1 MHKQGS
7 LQNGAGVKLLHYTQK
22 KSSKGSSQ
30 ENAETRNYIIS
41 MHKQGLYT
49 SLQKGSGVKLLH
61 YTQNKAQKGHLKRI
75 FWAIGGY
82 FKQNTYCIMMLG
94 WLRKKEK
101 MNNFEFYFSGLPY
114 TNSNS

>member
-1 MHKQGS
+1 MIDSHAFSKPSAETRNYTIFMHKQGS

-49 SLQKGSGVKLLH
+49 SLQEGSGVKLLH

-75 FWAIGGY
+75 F
-82 FKQNTYCIMMLG
+82 
-94 WLRKKEK
+94 
-101 MNNFEFYFSGLPY
+101 
-114 TNSNS
+114 